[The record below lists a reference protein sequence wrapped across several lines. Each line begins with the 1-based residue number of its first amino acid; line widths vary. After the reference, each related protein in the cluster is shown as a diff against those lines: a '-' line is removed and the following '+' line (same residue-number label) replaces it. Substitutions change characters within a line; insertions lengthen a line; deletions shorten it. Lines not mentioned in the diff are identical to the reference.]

1 MEPRKVA
8 YIVALILVELLAPS
22 DANAGG
28 TSEYVA
34 PSSSVRSVTIPQD
47 EYRELVEA
55 KVRLQLYEE
64 GQTEYAMTITG
75 ANQKLEEAY
84 AEVDKLEKENAQL
97 KNLPK
102 KVPQLHERLTF
113 GGGVAVDT
121 ESNIGGFGMVDL
133 QISDRVGVFGE
144 VIYTDSLVG
153 TLGFRFSPWR

>member
-22 DANAGG
+22 DATAGG
-28 TSEYVA
+28 TSEYVT

-84 AEVDKLEKENAQL
+84 AELDQLKSENSQL

-102 KVPQLHERLTF
+102 KEPQLHERLTF

-121 ESNIGGFGMVDL
+121 ESNIGGFGIIDL

-144 VIYTDSLVG
+144 VIYTDSFAG
-153 TLGFRFSPWR
+153 ALGFRFSPWR